1 MELFLTLV
9 FSAAFVGILWHA
21 ARWAFHM
28 DRTDQST
35 RSPRNPRLSRKARA
49 RLYARF
55 EEIVDDLRK
64 DTQ

>member
-1 MELFLTLV
+1 MVELFLTLV
-9 FSAAFVGILWHA
+9 LSAAFVGLIWHA

-28 DRTDQST
+28 DAKYPRPKHRRRKDQT
-35 RSPRNPRLSRKARA
+35 RINAQ
-49 RLYARF
+49 F

>member
-1 MELFLTLV
+1 MELFLILV
-9 FSAAFVGILWHA
+9 VSAAFVGLIWHA
-21 ARWAFHM
+21 AMWAFHM
-28 DRTDQST
+28 DAKY
-35 RSPRNPRLSRKARA
+35 PRPMRLSRKARA